1 MQTIT
6 QVFAIL
12 SIILFNAYIIYI
24 LRKEMIEYQYALML
38 LGAGLAMLVF
48 AAFPQALGAI
58 SYFLGIGVP
67 LNLIYFGAILFILA
81 LIFQTI
87 VALSRMRR
95 SIYDLIQEVSILKL
109 QIQKMKETSPQQEP
123 DRQTSELDNTLKE
136 YGANS

>member
-6 QVFAIL
+6 QIFAIL
-12 SIILFNAYIIYI
+12 TIILFNVYIIHI
-24 LRKEMIEYQYALML
+24 LRKELIEYQYALML

-67 LNLIYFGAILFILA
+67 LNLIYFGAILFVLA

-95 SIYDLIQEVSILKL
+95 SIYELIQEVSILKL
-109 QIQKMKETSPQQEP
+109 QIQKMKETDPRGGTDSQS
-123 DRQTSELDNTLKE
+123 SEFGDTLKE
-136 YGANS
+136 NGGNS